1 MKRWYWV
8 AIGAGAVMFGMNFFY
23 SELQES
29 MIYVAGALVCL
40 GLGGL
45 AGSVNPV
52 GLMSAEVAPAQ
63 GEDRIELPAWRHR
76 LANLLLFAGAILF
89 IMSLF
94 K

>member
-1 MKRWYWV
+1 MKRWYYV
-8 AIGAGAVMFGMNFFY
+8 AIAAGAVMFAINYFY
-23 SELQES
+23 TELQES

-40 GLGGL
+40 GLGGV

-52 GLMSAEVAPAQ
+52 GPMSAEVAPAH
-63 GEDRIELPAWRHR
+63 GEDRIELPVWRHW